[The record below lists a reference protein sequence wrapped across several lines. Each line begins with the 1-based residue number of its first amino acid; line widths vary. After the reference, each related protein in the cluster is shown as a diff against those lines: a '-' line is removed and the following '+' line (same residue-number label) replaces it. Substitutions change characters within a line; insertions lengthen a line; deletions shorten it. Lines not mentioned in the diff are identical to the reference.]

1 MKKFTVIMMLVAMC
15 LASIPA
21 KAQFK
26 WGLEG
31 GVNLSKASLSGNM
44 FDSSNRTGWFIGPK
58 VQFTIPV
65 IGLGIDGAVLYSQKY
80 LKISG
85 NGDLAE
91 YSETKNMPYIDIP
104 INLKYNIGFSSLIGM
119 YISTGPQYSWYMGG
133 CNLTSGLEKVGSL
146 KTSNFSWNVGL
157 GINAL
162 NHLQVGLTYN
172 IALGETGQI
181 DGVADAFETIDIKN
195 NTWQVRLAYL
205 F

>member
-1 MKKFTVIMMLVAMC
+1 MKKFSVIIMLVALC
-15 LASIPA
+15 LVSVPA

-85 NGDLAE
+85 NDDLSE
-91 YSETKNMPYIDIP
+91 YSETKKMPYIDIP
-104 INLKYNIGFSSLIGM
+104 INIKYNIGLSSVIGA

-133 CNLTSGLEKVGSL
+133 GNLMSGLEKIGSL
-146 KTSNFSWNVGL
+146 KTSNFSWNVGI

-162 NHLQVGLTYN
+162 KHLQVGLTYN

-195 NTWQVRLAYL
+195 NTWQVRLAYM

>member
-58 VQFTIPV
+58 AQFTIPV

-91 YSETKNMPYIDIP
+91 YKESLLNEKNTAKKVETPNPKTEPKKNNNYFEI
-104 INLKYNIGFSSLIGM
+104 K
-119 YISTGPQYSWYMGG
+119 Q
-133 CNLTSGLEKVGSL
+133 
-146 KTSNFSWNVGL
+146 
-157 GINAL
+157 INAEIKKIEKLIEKL
-162 NHLQVGLTYN
+162 NAEKAKMEDKFTQTLDTSEL
-172 IALGETGQI
+172 IALQK
-181 DGVADAFETIDIKN
+181 DF
-195 NTWQVRLAYL
+195 AYL
-205 F
+205 QNEIEMQENEWLNLSEKLQNLSEI